1 MDKKDKKPNVP
12 NLRFDYLS
20 WNSDLL
26 SKFTYKITEKNRDS
40 KIKNVICNSANVGL
54 IPQIDY
60 FDKAIANNENIDGY
74 YIIRKNDFVYNP
86 RKSSNAPYG
95 PINIYTY
102 DTVGVVSPLYLC
114 FKVKGI
120 NKKYLYYYFR
130 GNSWHRYMYMNGDSG
145 ARSDRVSIKDD
156 VFFNMPISFPDNTTQ
171 EKIAHFLTL
180 IDRRIETQ
188 IKIIEET
195 ETYINRIKEKIL
207 NNFSSNLNLSL
218 NELCQITTGKL
229 DANAMVTDGEYR
241 FYTCAEKYY
250 YIDKY
255 AFDTEALLI
264 SGNGANVGY
273 IHYYKGK
280 FNAYQRTYV
289 LTDFN
294 ANPLIIKLNLDVNLK
309 RRINEQKNT
318 GNTPYIK
325 IDTIANMKIK
335 LFDKDD
341 ELTVLRLIESLE
353 RKKEN
358 NNRLLELLSNQ
369 KDFLLKN
376 MFV

>member
-1 MDKKDKKPNVP
+1 M
-12 NLRFDYLS
+12 RFTDT
-20 WNSDLL
+20 
-26 SKFTYKITEKNRDS
+26 KFETYKIADLS
-40 KIKNVICNSANVGL
+40 NVITGGTPSTKNSNYWNGDIRWMPSGDIHKKYIFDVSKRITKEGLNNSSTKL
-54 IPQIDY
+54 IPPKSILVALAGQGKTRGTSAISEIETCINQSIAAILPSQRFNSYYLFHLLESKYEDLRLISSGDGGRGGLNKELILNYKCSIPSYEEQYKVAIFLNTIDQR
-60 FDKAIANNENIDGY
+60 ID
-74 YIIRKNDFVYNP
+74 
-86 RKSSNAPYG
+86 
-95 PINIYTY
+95 
-102 DTVGVVSPLYLC
+102 
-114 FKVKGI
+114 
-120 NKKYLYYYFR
+120 
-130 GNSWHRYMYMNGDSG
+130 
-145 ARSDRVSIKDD
+145 
-156 VFFNMPISFPDNTTQ
+156 
-171 EKIAHFLTL
+171 
-180 IDRRIETQ
+180 TQ